1 MLYYPLIFRTHGG
14 EFSPLHQWIAEEI
27 PRKNYSAHYVLKVK
41 KDTIM
46 KNEQI
51 REKHSHRDVK
61 DALEWAASTYGE
73 KIVYSFKAS
82 PTAKEV
88 ERVSFVAF
96 RDEVRALTCEFLSM
110 GIKGKHCVLIARSSY
125 QWSLAYY
132 ATLIAGGVLVP
143 LDREWRKED
152 LADTAEKADAA
163 FLFIDE
169 ELSDKEASI
178 RERCKLTGQTVHLNG
193 EGENSLLSLLEA
205 GKKKFNDDPALYF
218 ENECDPNAMAL
229 LVFTSGTT
237 GKGKGVMLSQKAIVT
252 DIDEAAPFIDFTDK
266 ALNVLPPHHT
276 YGSTIMT
283 LGHVMIGCEVYF
295 SDGLRYIQKELKEQK
310 PRHLVLVPLY
320 LETFYRKIWTN
331 IKEQGKEKLVR
342 RMLKISNALRKI
354 GIDLRGKLFA
364 EIRAAFGGE
373 VRMIVSG
380 GAPINP
386 EIIDFY
392 DAIGIS
398 TLNGYGITECA
409 PLIAVNRSRNI
420 VKGSVG
426 KPLDCVTVKIADP
439 NEDGEGEICVKGP
452 NVMLGY
458 YKDEAATREAF
469 DGEGYFKTGDYGKID
484 KNGMI
489 YITGRKKNLIILSNG
504 KNVYPEEIENE
515 LIATPGVLDIIVY
528 EGQSRRGI
536 EHNAIVAEIYP
547 DKDHMEKNGITDIK
561 EYLQPAVDEYNRTA
575 VPYKK
580 IGVLKV
586 REEEFPKNTLRK
598 IMRFKLDMTI
608 D

>member
-1 MLYYPLIFRTHGG
+1 M
-14 EFSPLHQWIAEEI
+14 
-27 PRKNYSAHYVLKVK
+27 
-41 KDTIM
+41 M
-46 KNEQI
+46 NEQI
-51 REKHSHRDVK
+51 HEKRYHRDVK
-61 DALEWAASTYGE
+61 DALEWAARMYGE
-73 KIVYSFKAS
+73 KIAYSFKTS
-82 PTAKEV
+82 PNAKEV
-88 ERVSFVAF
+88 LTVSFVAF
-96 RDEVRALTCEFLSM
+96 RDEVRALTCEFAAM
-110 GIKGKHCVLIARSSY
+110 GIKGKHCILIAKSSY
-125 QWSLAYY
+125 QWSLTYY

-143 LDREWRKED
+143 LDREWHAED
-152 LADTAEKADAA
+152 LADTAKKANAS

-169 ELSDKEASI
+169 ELADKEVAI
-178 RERCKLTGQTVHLNG
+178 REGCGLTTPTVYLNG
-193 EGENSLLSLLEA
+193 QGNNSLLSLLEA
-205 GKKKFNDDPALYF
+205 GKKKFAENPALYF
-218 ENECDPNAMAL
+218 DSECDPDAMSL

-237 GKGKGVMLSQKAIVT
+237 GKGKGVMLTQRAIVT
-252 DIDEAAPFIDFTDK
+252 DINEAAPYIDFADK
-266 ALNVLPPHHT
+266 TVNVLPPHHT

-283 LGHVMIGCEVYF
+283 LGHIMIGCEVYF

-310 PRHLVLVPLY
+310 PRHLILVPLY
-320 LETFYRKIWTN
+320 LETFYRKIFAN

-342 RMLKISNALRKI
+342 RMLKISNALRKV
-354 GIDLRGKLFA
+354 GIDLRAKLFA
-364 EIRAAFGGE
+364 QIRAAFGGE

-392 DAIGIS
+392 EAIGIS

-409 PLIAVNRSRNI
+409 PLIAVNRSRSI

-426 KPLDCVTVKIADP
+426 KPIDCDTVKIADP

-469 DGEGYFKTGDYGKID
+469 DEEGYFRTGDYGKLD
-484 KNGMI
+484 KEGHLF
-489 YITGRKKNLIILSNG
+489 ITGRKKNLIILSNG

-528 EGQSRRGI
+528 EGQSRRGM

-547 DKDHMEKNGITDIK
+547 DRDYMEKNSITDMK
-561 EYLQPAVDEYNRTA
+561 AYLQPAVDEYNKTA

-586 REEEFPKNTLRK
+586 RDEEFPKNTLRK